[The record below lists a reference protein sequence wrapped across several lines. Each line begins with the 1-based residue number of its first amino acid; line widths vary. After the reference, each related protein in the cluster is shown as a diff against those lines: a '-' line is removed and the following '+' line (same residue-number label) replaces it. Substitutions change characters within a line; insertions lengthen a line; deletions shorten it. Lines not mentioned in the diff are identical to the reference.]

1 MDATMILIFL
11 LLFLNI
17 ISLFLN
23 SKSDEIKKDQ
33 LNRLIY
39 LIENEV
45 IVKNDK

>member
-23 SKSDEIKKDQ
+23 SKSDGIKKDQ

-45 IVKNDK
+45 IVKDDK